1 MAQIDNNVALNLYR
15 IAQEAAN
22 NAIRHGSAQHLVIS
36 LAAVG
41 EILRLSICDDSKG
54 FSGVDTE
61 RGTATGMGIKIMHY
75 RARQIS
81 ATLKFLPRSE
91 GGTEVRL
98 EIRLIQKP

>member
-1 MAQIDNNVALNLYR
+1 MSMAQIDNNIALNLYR

-41 EILRLSICDDSKG
+41 EILRLSICDDGKG

-61 RGTATGMGIKIMHY
+61 RGTPTGDGN
-75 RARQIS
+75 
-81 ATLKFLPRSE
+81 
-91 GGTEVRL
+91 
-98 EIRLIQKP
+98 